1 MAIKRFS
8 GSFRTRDDVFD
19 NITPN
24 NMVQPKVSH
33 PAGEWKPAAWLP
45 VQWKGEASKD
55 YFVISS
61 GKVVSLDASGRVV
74 PSGIRKRLPTA
85 AGSGTTL
92 NTSASSA
99 TVAAILGETILT
111 YTSLDVA
118 AKTEDIRTGVAV
130 TAADTVTIE
139 EFCEAVIQR
148 GWVVESDVDL
158 DNAIT
163 NSFGGQAL
171 SGTAS
176 NYLFDVGSS
185 QEVEDIMYQAQ
196 QVIEL
201 FLSKP
206 VGICAYDVYSWAGD
220 TPASLKFVNY
230 QKQHLIQFI
239 TEAQMKMPQ
248 MASKTQQTSGTLN
261 GAAAWTLQSGSA
273 NGENMP
279 QGATPYRIARSVLR
293 TLERYNVE
301 ADEVLFVSS
310 SAPIIGLYLGNSS
323 GGSADA
329 LQIVPPNGG
338 LIASEVN
345 TALAPSGGNA
355 STYIANRKS
364 RIQDIAK
371 VGDYFLDA
379 AKGIL
384 FIHSS
389 NPATPVNDLT
399 ATSVVKFYQYGGAS
413 SEDHQH
419 IYFVGTCKPGDHIT
433 WDSESNFIVDSSP
446 AFGTTLGRV
455 LEIQEFPKSLM
466 ERTTTAWQGSSFDAS
481 MRMPGTATQGLP
493 DNLTLAGQNDEVV
506 GNRMVIANIRIL

>member
-85 AGSGTTL
+85 AGSGLSLTAT
-92 NTSASSA
+92 ASVA
-99 TVAAILGETILT
+99 TVATILGETILT

-130 TAADTVTIE
+130 TAADTVTIQ

-148 GWVVESDVDL
+148 GWVAESDVDL
-158 DNAIT
+158 SNANT

-171 SGTAS
+171 SNTAS
-176 NYLFDVGSS
+176 GFLFDVASTQKVS
-185 QEVEDIMYQAQ
+185 DIMYQAQ

-220 TPASLKFVNY
+220 TPASLKFINY

-248 MASKTQQTSGTLN
+248 MASKTQQTS
-261 GAAAWTLQSGSA
+261 AALTSGLTAWAVQSGTA
-273 NGENMP
+273 NGQNMP
-279 QGATPYRIARSVLR
+279 MGNAAYILTRSTLR
-293 TLERYNVE
+293 DLERYNVSS
-301 ADEVLFVSS
+301 DEVLHVSA
-310 SAPIIGLYLGNSS
+310 SAPVVGFYLGNAS
-323 GGSADA
+323 GGTADA
-329 LQIVPPNGG
+329 LEIVPANGG

-345 TALAPSGGNA
+345 TAVVGSADMATLVVNKKNK
-355 STYIANRKS
+355 IA
-364 RIQDIAK
+364 DIAK
-371 VGDYFLDA
+371 EGDYFVDYS
-379 AKGIL
+379 KGIV
-384 FIHSS
+384 FVHASDGATTPITNSS
-389 NPATPVNDLT
+389 T
-399 ATSVVKFYQYGGAS
+399 VKFYQYGGAS

-433 WDSESNFIVDSSP
+433 WDFESNFIVDANP